1 MGSYSCLHT
10 HTHTHIH
17 THTHRSTDLS
27 LLEVLRSLE
36 QEADCSET
44 AAIGIQQWTKELE
57 TSPSRLTG
65 YDLNHEFLLLNL
77 SLLASTHYNQHIFHC
92 AEADFNL
99 QLKAAGL
106 KTRLS
111 TELAFVKKYQPSYH
125 PRYPFYT
132 QLGSL
137 CSDADK
143 LVISLHHDASSLLP
157 HPGPYLMEHFLFHRS
172 VALFPHALTST
183 HPVLIMDNYINLGSS
198 INVVFTKPSS
208 WKPLE
213 HVHHFDGVQ
222 FGGLVL
228 YLCEGKLSAKQLH
241 KLSFVSG
248 AGLCLVTRDCKSL
261 VREVAR
267 LDLEDNWKFR
277 LRDEYQTACP
287 DHFKPLFFLTGRY
300 N

>member
-1 MGSYSCLHT
+1 M
-10 HTHTHIH
+10 
-17 THTHRSTDLS
+17 S
-27 LLEVLRSLE
+27 LLEVLHSIE
-36 QEADCSET
+36 QVADSINT
-44 AAIGIQQWTKELE
+44 AAVGVLQWTKELE
-57 TSPSRLTG
+57 MSPAQHLTD

-77 SLLASTHYNQHIFHC
+77 PLLGSIHYNHFTFHC
-92 AEADFNL
+92 CEVDFNL

-106 KTRLS
+106 KTRLV
-111 TELAFVKKYQPSYH
+111 TEVAFVKKHQPTYH

-132 QLGSL
+132 HLGSL

-172 VALFPHALTST
+172 VALFPHALSAK
-183 HPVLIMDNYINLGSS
+183 HPVVVMDNYVNLGSS
-198 INVVFTKPSS
+198 MTVVFTKPAC
-208 WKPLE
+208 KVLDE
-213 HVHHFDGVQ
+213 HHFDGIQ

-228 YLCEGKLSAKQLH
+228 YLCEGKVSCEQLH
-241 KLSFVSG
+241 KLNFVSG

-267 LDLEDNWKFR
+267 LDLEDHWKFR